1 MSVLAICS
9 WLLRTTDHSGRLVGL
24 GGGVSWGTFAGLLC
38 TICSYGALPALPASL
53 KLGKGCTGRSYK
65 IVRV

>member
-38 TICSYGALPALPASL
+38 TICSYGALPAGLLLSNLEKVAPAVV
-53 KLGKGCTGRSYK
+53 TR
-65 IVRV
+65 